1 MINNILFEKL
11 NRIRNV
17 LNFRPFMVYG
27 QRGVS
32 EALVYLL
39 TFVEYQW
46 YFGLLWFQSSSSG
59 IILAEMPVNNVTK
72 YCAVP
77 L

>member
-1 MINNILFEKL
+1 M
-11 NRIRNV
+11 V
-17 LNFRPFMVYG
+17 VYG

-46 YFGLLWFQSSSSG
+46 YFGLLWFQSFSSR

-72 YCAVP
+72 SKAVP